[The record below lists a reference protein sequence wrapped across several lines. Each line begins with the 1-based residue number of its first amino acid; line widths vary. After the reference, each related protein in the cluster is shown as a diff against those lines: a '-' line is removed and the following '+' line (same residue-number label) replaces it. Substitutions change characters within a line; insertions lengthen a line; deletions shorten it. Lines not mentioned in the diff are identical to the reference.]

1 MYPELFTLSGVTLLY
16 AIAAIAAIAIIW
28 SAWAIWRGRAAEMM
42 PGVII
47 AALFCA
53 VLLALWWMHRPLPI
67 RSYGV
72 MLMLAFAAGIAWAT
86 REARRRGLES
96 EVVLDLA
103 FFVLVGSIVGA
114 RLVHVLLELD
124 HYRADPGAIFLQW
137 GSGLSFHGGLLG
149 GTTTGLLF
157 ARFRGIAFWTLAD
170 IAAPSTALG
179 YAIARIGCFLRG
191 CCYGAPTSLPWAYR
205 FPGERAYDL
214 AHLTPADL
222 TPASHPT
229 QLYALAASLIIFG
242 ALLWLRGR
250 LHVRGQLFLA
260 YLVMYSAVRW
270 GIEILRRGYTAQPIT
285 EGAWLTQAQ
294 VAGIAIFVVSWTGI
308 WILARRQA
316 RAASHEQADLRP
328 QTRRA
333 RERRTS
339 G

>member
-1 MYPELFTLSGVTLLY
+1 MHPQLFTLSGVSLLY
-16 AIAAIAAIAIIW
+16 AIAAIAGLAIVW
-28 SAWAIWRGRAAEMM
+28 SAWAISRRRSADVM

-47 AALFCA
+47 AVLLCA
-53 VLLALWWMHRPLPI
+53 VLLVLWWLHRPLPI

-96 EVVLDLA
+96 DVVLDLA

-114 RLVHVLLELD
+114 RLVHVLLEFD
-124 HYRADPGAIFLQW
+124 YYRIHSGAIFSQW

-149 GTTTGLLF
+149 GTLTGLLF
-157 ARFRGIAFWTLAD
+157 ARFRGVAFWTLAD

-191 CCYGAPTSLPWAYR
+191 CCYGAPTSLPWAFR
-205 FPGERAYDL
+205 FPNERAYDL

-222 TPASHPT
+222 TPPSHPT
-229 QLYALAASLIIFG
+229 QLYALAASLVIFG
-242 ALLWLRGR
+242 ALLWLRGH
-250 LHVRGQLFLA
+250 LHARGQLFLSYFA
-260 YLVMYSAVRW
+260 MYSAVRW
-270 GIEILRRGYTAQPIT
+270 GIEVLRRGYTAQPIT
-285 EGAWLTQAQ
+285 QGAWLTQGQ
-294 VAGIAIFVVSWTGI
+294 VASMVIFVFSLAGI

-316 RAASHEQADLRP
+316 RIASHEQSHLRP

-333 RERRTS
+333 RGRRTS